1 MFRIFSSSS
10 QAALLAVCVLF
21 ITPLNAGRPL
31 ITDDAAV
38 VDAGACQIESWFEQ
52 GANVSSRWIN
62 PGCNPFG
69 STEIAFAMAATRE
82 TGEPSSRIQ
91 LLQAKQL
98 LRAFDDNQAGYAVA
112 VGAQRHQRDRQYFVN
127 AISTI
132 PLNSE
137 ANLLHVNLGVV
148 ADRTQEQDRT
158 RMSWGGA
165 YDRRVGENTRAAV
178 ESFGQ
183 LGERPNWQAGMLHE
197 VIPGTLQVDVS
208 VGSEFGQWRDTRL
221 VTMGL
226 VWFSPVF
233 LP

>member
-1 MFRIFSSSS
+1 MFRIFSSYS
-10 QAALLAVCVLF
+10 QAALMAVCVLVVS
-21 ITPLNAGRPL
+21 PLNAGRPL

-62 PGCNPFG
+62 PSCNPFG
-69 STEIAFAMAATRE
+69 GTEIAFAMATTRE

-98 LRAFDDNQAGYAVA
+98 LRAFDDNQAGYAIA
-112 VGAQRHQRDRQYFVN
+112 VGAERQQRDHQFFVN
-127 AISTI
+127 GISTI

-137 ANLLHVNLGVV
+137 AQLLHVNLGLVT
-148 ADRTQEQDRT
+148 DRSQDQRDT
-158 RMSWGGA
+158 RVSWGGA
-165 YDRRVGENTRAAV
+165 YDHRLGENTRAAV

-183 LGERPNWQAGMLHE
+183 LGQRPNWQVGMLHE
-197 VIPGTLQVDVS
+197 VVPGSLQIDAS
-208 VGSEFGQWRDTRL
+208 LGSEFGQWRDTRL
-221 VTMGL
+221 VSVGF